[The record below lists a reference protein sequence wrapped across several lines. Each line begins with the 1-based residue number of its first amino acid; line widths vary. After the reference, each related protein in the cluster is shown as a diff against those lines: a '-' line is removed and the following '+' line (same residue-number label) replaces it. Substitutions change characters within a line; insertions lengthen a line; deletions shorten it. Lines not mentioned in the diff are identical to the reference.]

1 MVKKEVEGKVGPFG
15 GRKSNEF
22 TEKYEYIKDGIIAA
36 EKINRG
42 EECTE
47 ERIAK
52 VITARVVLQDSSPSE
67 IRDTLDN
74 GFNRIILECNEKG
87 ECSICENF
95 IRLQS
100 KDKRRILGNEKRQ
113 DK

>member
-22 TEKYEYIKDGIIAA
+22 TEKYEYIKDGIIVV
-36 EKINRG
+36 EEINRG
-42 EECTE
+42 EECAK

-52 VITARVVLQDSSPSE
+52 VITAGFVLQDSSPSE
-67 IRDTLDN
+67 IRNTLDTS
-74 GFNRIILECNEKG
+74 FNKIILECNEKG

-95 IRLQS
+95 IPLQS
-100 KDKRRILGNEKRQ
+100 KDKRRILGNERGQ